1 MIGRE
6 KLLKWLMKLS
16 PPAISS
22 VIAVRRR
29 PIPTR
34 IKAPFWKR
42 RYLRHPPDTTKADN
56 KKTPIPMANCHQ
68 WLDST
73 VLPQL
78 ISVGELAMRPMLI
91 RAGPLATV
99 AEPRPQNA
107 MDKMT
112 PAVSQKEEM
121 SPTAG

>member
-1 MIGRE
+1 
-6 KLLKWLMKLS
+6 MKLS
-16 PPAISS
+16 PPAKSS

-34 IKAPFWKR
+34 RKAPFWKR
-42 RYLRHPPDTTKADN
+42 RYRRHPPDTTKADS
-56 KKTPIPMANCHQ
+56 KKTAIPIANCHQ

-78 ISVGELAMRPMLI
+78 MSVGELAIRPMLI
-91 RAGPLATV
+91 RAGPVATV
-99 AEPRPQNA
+99 AAPKPQNA
-107 MDKMT
+107 IDKTT

-121 SPTAG
+121 SPTAGWMIRETRM